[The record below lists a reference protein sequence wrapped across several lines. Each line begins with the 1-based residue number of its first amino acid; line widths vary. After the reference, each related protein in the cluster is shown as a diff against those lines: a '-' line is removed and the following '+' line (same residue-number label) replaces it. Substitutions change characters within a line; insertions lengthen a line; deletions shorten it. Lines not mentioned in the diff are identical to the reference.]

1 MLDWITLSVEAVGI
15 IIFVIWLIIPIREFR
30 LIYKRLK
37 QERSTAHSEPST
49 EEQIRA

>member
-15 IIFVIWLIIPIREFR
+15 VIFIIWLIIPIREFR

-37 QERSTAHSEPST
+37 QKRSTADSEPKAG
-49 EEQIRA
+49 EQIRA